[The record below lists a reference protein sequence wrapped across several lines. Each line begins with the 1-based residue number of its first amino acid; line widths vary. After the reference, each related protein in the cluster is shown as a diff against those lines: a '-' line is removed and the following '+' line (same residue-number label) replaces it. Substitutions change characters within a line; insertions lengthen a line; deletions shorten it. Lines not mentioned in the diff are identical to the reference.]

1 MVAALDALANVP
13 PSADREAVR
22 EEYLRRVI
30 AEFTG
35 HQVNDLTWTTAH
47 GDLHQ
52 GNITRGPYILGWEG
66 WGSTP
71 YGYARWLP

>member
-52 GNITRGPYILGWEG
+52 GNITRGPHILGWEG